1 MNPWLKKF
9 LRKVGVMKKK
19 EKYALLA
26 IAMHMRPQ
34 SVNPDEVDILLSQI
48 SDEVALENKMREREK
63 SADSDLWK
71 RYNALISK

>member
-19 EKYALLA
+19 EKCALITIAMCMYTQSVNTVDVDALLA
-26 IAMHMRPQ
+26 
-34 SVNPDEVDILLSQI
+34 QI
-48 SDEVALENKMREREK
+48 SDEVALENKIRASENREDAK
-63 SADSDLWK
+63 LVA